1 MTELAP
7 EVVDLL
13 RAGAAD
19 HLGYCCR
26 PSQVVKLYPAIQA
39 AERAG
44 YVRFIGEHP
53 WITEAGR
60 KAIGAPTQAEADRAK
75 LIELCSRRKK
85 LVPAKR
91 DDPRTDFDYRS
102 YKSMDYVCTLLVKQ
116 PDARENPSSIRVGR
130 SLSSDPQFLG
140 PRNSIILP
148 ESEGRFVLAI
158 MPAWLVR
165 KCLLPTYPF
174 PLDEED
180 PAFTADERAT
190 WDRLR
195 LVCHSV
201 NARIRGAGRRQS
213 ERFRYGE
220 SA

>member
-1 MTELAP
+1 MDSLSP

-19 HLGYCCR
+19 GLGYCCR
-26 PSQVVKLYPAIQA
+26 PSQIEKLYPAIQA

-44 YVRFIGEHP
+44 YLRWIGEHP

-60 KAIGAPTQAEADRAK
+60 KAIGAPTEAEADRARRIK
-75 LIELCSRRKK
+75 LCSVRTK

-102 YKSMDYVCTLLVKQ
+102 YRSMDYVCTLLVKQ
-116 PDARENPSSIRVGR
+116 PDARENPTSIRVGR
-130 SLSSDPQFLG
+130 SLNSDPQFLG

-148 ESEGRFVLAI
+148 ESEGRFVLAL
-158 MPAWLVR
+158 MPSWLLR
-165 KCLLPTYPF
+165 RALLPTYPY
-174 PLDEED
+174 PLDDED
-180 PAFTADERAT
+180 PAFTAEERVA
-190 WDRLR
+190 WNRLR
-195 LVCHSV
+195 QVCHSV
-201 NARIRGAGRRQS
+201 NARIRAAGRRQS